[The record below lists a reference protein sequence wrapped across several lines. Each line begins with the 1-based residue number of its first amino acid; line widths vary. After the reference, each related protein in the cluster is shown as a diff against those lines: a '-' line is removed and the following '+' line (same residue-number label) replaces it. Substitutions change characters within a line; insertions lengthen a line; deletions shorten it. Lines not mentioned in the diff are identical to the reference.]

1 MLIFVSKVE
10 GDSMHIDEQKQFD
23 KRNIER
29 NIKNGI
35 ITQKDYEIYLSKLP
49 DASGKIFNPEE
60 DSLNDS
66 KDIESKRESESPT
79 KKREMKKKAKGKG
92 K

>member
-1 MLIFVSKVE
+1 
-10 GDSMHIDEQKQFD
+10 MHIDENKKFD

-35 ITQKDYEIYLSKLP
+35 IAQKDFEIYLSKLP
-49 DASGKIFNPEE
+49 DVGEKSLNPEIPSV
-60 DSLNDS
+60 DSAQF
-66 KDIESKRESESPT
+66 ESKKETEVQP
-79 KKREMKKKAKGKG
+79 KRKVPKKKPKGKG

>member
-1 MLIFVSKVE
+1 
-10 GDSMHIDEQKQFD
+10 MHTDENKKFD

-29 NIKNGI
+29 NVKKGI

-49 DASGKIFNPEE
+49 DVSDKAFNPEGQRFA
-60 DSLNDS
+60 DSGELEARN
-66 KDIESKRESESPT
+66 ERET
-79 KKREMKKKAKGKG
+79 QAKKKGVKKKSKGKG

>member
-1 MLIFVSKVE
+1 
-10 GDSMHIDEQKQFD
+10 MHIDEQKQFD

-35 ITQKDYEIYLSKLP
+35 ITRKDYEIYLSKLP
-49 DASGKIFNPEE
+49 DASGNIFNPGE

-66 KDIESKRESESPT
+66 KDIESKRESESQT
-79 KKREMKKKAKGKG
+79 KKREMKKRAKGKG

>member
-1 MLIFVSKVE
+1 
-10 GDSMHIDEQKQFD
+10 MHIDEQKKFD

-35 ITQKDYEIYLSKLP
+35 INQKDYEIYLSKLP
-49 DASGKIFNPEE
+49 DVRDKISNPEE
-60 DSLNDS
+60 FLNYS
-66 KDIESKRESESPT
+66 KDPGTRKQSETQP
-79 KKREMKKKAKGKG
+79 KKKEMKKKPKAKGRG